1 MTARNGAGTGCRV
14 RLMYADG
21 TTSTREL
28 VVCDTPLSRMV
39 GMLKE
44 RTPGISRVYQIVP
57 CNGVHTCFMA
67 FAIDVVFTD
76 RSGDVVAARTVP
88 PWRMF
93 SRTAAHMVFEGVG
106 LLREEVVLERLQVE

>member
-1 MTARNGAGTGCRV
+1 MYGDGASEV
-14 RLMYADG
+14 RD
-21 TTSTREL
+21 L
-28 VVCDTPLSRMV
+28 VVCNTPLTRMV

-44 RTPGISRVYQIVP
+44 RNPEISRVYQIVP

-67 FAIDVVFTD
+67 FPIDVVFTD
-76 RSGDVVAARTVP
+76 RSGNVIAARTVP